1 MAEVNASIEVDVPV
15 STAYNQWTQF
25 EEFPQFMDNIE
36 SVRQMDDGHLHWV
49 ADRGGNRDEWTA
61 EITIQEPDQVI
72 AWRSIAG
79 KGTSG
84 EVRFEP
90 MGENRTKVDVTMT
103 WEPEGMT
110 EALGARLGL
119 DTGMVEEDLGRFK
132 QLVEN
137 RGQESG
143 AWRGEIVE
151 GERVD

>member
-1 MAEVNASIEVDVPV
+1 MAEAHSTIDVDVPV

-25 EEFPQFMDNIE
+25 EEFPQFMDNVE
-36 SVRQMDDGHLHWV
+36 SVRQLDDGHLHWV
-49 ADRGGNRDEWTA
+49 ADMRGTREEWTA
-61 EITIQEPDQVI
+61 EISVQEPDQVI
-72 AWRSIAG
+72 GWRSIAG

-90 MGENRTKVDVTMT
+90 MGESRTRVDVTMM
-103 WEPEGMT
+103 WEPEGVT

-119 DTGMVEEDLGRFK
+119 DNSMVEQDLNRFK

-143 AWRGEIVE
+143 AWRGEVVE

>member
-36 SVRQMDDGHLHWV
+36 SVRQLDDGHLQWI
-49 ADRGGNRDEWTA
+49 ADTNGSREEWTA
-61 EITIQEPDQVI
+61 EITIQEPDEVI

-90 MGENRTKVDVTMT
+90 QGESRTKIDVTMT
-103 WEPEGMT
+103 WEPEGIT
-110 EALGARLGL
+110 EALGARLGV
-119 DTGMVEEDLGRFK
+119 DTGMVEADLGRFK

-151 GERVD
+151 GERTD

>member
-25 EEFPQFMDNIE
+25 EEFPQFMDNVE
-36 SVRQMDDGHLHWV
+36 SVRQLDDGHLQWTV
-49 ADRGGNRDEWTA
+49 DNRGEREEWTA
-61 EITIQEPDQVI
+61 EISMQEPDQVI

-79 KGTSG
+79 KGNSG

-90 MGENRTKVDVTMT
+90 LGESRTKVDVKMN

-110 EALGARLGL
+110 ETLGAKIGI
-119 DTGMVEEDLGRFK
+119 DNSMVEEDLGRFK

-137 RGQESG
+137 RGAESG
-143 AWRGEIVE
+143 AWRGEVVE

>member
-1 MAEVNASIEVDVPV
+1 MAEVKTSIEVDVPV

-25 EEFPQFMDNIE
+25 EEFPQFMDNVE
-36 SVRQMDDGHLHWV
+36 SVRQLDDGHLQWV
-49 ADRGGNRDEWTA
+49 ADVRGDREEWTA
-61 EITIQEPDQVI
+61 EITMQEPDQVI

-90 MGENRTKVDVTMT
+90 LGDSRTRVDVTMT
-103 WEPEGMT
+103 WDPEGMT

-119 DTGMVEEDLGRFK
+119 DTGMVEQDLERFK

-143 AWRGEIVE
+143 AWRGEVVE

>member
-25 EEFPQFMDNIE
+25 EEFPQFMDNVE
-36 SVRQMDDGHLHWV
+36 SVRQLDDGHLQWV
-49 ADRGGNRDEWTA
+49 VDNRGDREEWTA

-90 MGENRTKVDVTMT
+90 LGENRTKVDITMN
-103 WEPEGMT
+103 WEPEGIT
-110 EALGARLGL
+110 ESLGAKIGI
-119 DTGMVEEDLGRFK
+119 DNSMVEEDLGRFK

-143 AWRGEIVE
+143 AWRGEVVE